1 MNNLR
6 LSDARVRITS
16 TKVELIA
23 TEIATMYPEDDQ
35 HGQDL
40 TDRAIE
46 ILYGRTRALRQVGGI
61 DREVYVKIK
70 AFVDNFNITQ
80 FMCENGL
87 EYF

>member
-6 LSDARVRITS
+6 LSDARVRITA

-23 TEIATMYPEDDQ
+23 TELASLYPESDT

-46 ILYGRTRALRQVGGI
+46 LLYERTRALRQIAGV
-61 DREVYVKIK
+61 DREVYARVKL
-70 AFVDNFNITQ
+70 FVDTFNITQ
-80 FMCENGL
+80 FMTENNL
-87 EYF
+87 NYF